1 MNVPRMVSEGLR
13 IKLRRDWRSSV
24 ATEVKAE
31 PRRMSR
37 TFSLICSAPPSSRRL
52 SRRTLRGSTP
62 ARIFSSSSKSR
73 LERSSASR
81 SPSSLCLRVRLRAR
95 TTSLFQRDLGGA
107 SGRRQGLEQVCQA
120 QARQTRLERN
130 RQGHPVFLH
139 INGQYIQ
146 TLYRRAEQHASTFCR
161 SRGEAQD
168 KAWSGGKAVRKDLAC
183 GWRIVNFRRGS
194 TLQLDHARS
203 H

>member
-1 MNVPRMVSEGLR
+1 MDVRQQIVPTDDLAAGVMQWDR
-13 IKLRRDWRSSV
+13 
-24 ATEVKAE
+24 AT
-31 PRRMSR
+31 R
-37 TFSLICSAPPSSRRL
+37 TSDIHHRPD
-52 SRRTLRGSTP
+52 GGD
-62 ARIFSSSSKSR
+62 
-73 LERSSASR
+73 
-81 SPSSLCLRVRLRAR
+81 VRLRTANRSLRHAAR
-95 TTSLFQRDLGGA
+95 LR
-107 SGRRQGLEQVCQA
+107 
-120 QARQTRLERN
+120 
-130 RQGHPVFLH
+130 P
-139 INGQYIQ
+139 GQYIQ